1 MKRPFNRH
9 LLVLLVAALCL
20 AGCQDQAQTPSVDA
34 AATDSPE
41 NAQPLGVGQT
51 VPDVTVRAVDG
62 NPFNLQQA
70 VADQPTVLI
79 FYRGGWCP
87 YCNRH
92 LADLE
97 QLGPKLKEPGY
108 QILAISPDRPEELA
122 KSVQE
127 LELGY
132 ELLSD
137 SDMVAARSFGLAFK
151 VDDALVET
159 YKTKYGIDLE
169 ASSGRTHHELPVPA
183 AYVVDQA
190 GVIRFAFVNPDYKV
204 RVDSEKLLEEAR
216 AALEE

>member
-97 QLGPKLKEPGY
+97 ELEPKLKELGY
-108 QILAISPDRPEELA
+108 RILAISPDRPEELA
-122 KSVQE
+122 NSVRKLQ
-127 LELGY
+127 LGY

-137 SDMVAARSFGLAFK
+137 SDMAAGRAFGLAFK
-151 VDDALVET
+151 VDDALVAT
-159 YKTKYGIDLE
+159 YKSQYGIDLE

-183 AYVVDQA
+183 AYVVDQT
-190 GVIRFAFVNPDYKV
+190 GTVRFAFVNPDYKV
-204 RVDSEKLLEEAR
+204 RVDGQELLAEAR